1 MLIKKNKFRKD
12 RALLQNT
19 WNLKKS
25 PFNKRKYKPG
35 IHKGGNNTGTTY
47 RGLLLQ
53 KQRLRAFYF
62 NLKDRQLKNILAE
75 SIKHKNYCELVI
87 KRLESRLDT
96 VLFRAGF
103 VITFSM
109 ARQFINHRQIF
120 VNGHVVSSP
129 SYTVRNGDKVSIKQ
143 NIAQLVK
150 ENILKVGRK
159 IPNHIVITKDSCSIV
174 FVENSLPK
182 QESELDMY
190 ATFNVGDIV
199 RYYRL

>member
-1 MLIKKNKFRKD
+1 MLLKKNKFRKD

-19 WNLKKS
+19 WHLKKS

-35 IHKGGNNTGTTY
+35 IHRSNNNSGTTY

-62 NLKDRQLKNILAE
+62 NVKDHQLKNILIE
-75 SIKHKNYCELVI
+75 SVKHKNYRAVAI
-87 KRLESRLDT
+87 KKLESRLDT

-120 VNGHVVSSP
+120 VNDKVVTSP
-129 SYTVRNGDKVSIKQ
+129 SYQIRNGDRVSIKQ
-143 NIAQLVK
+143 NIAKLVK
-150 ENILKVGRK
+150 DNILKVSRK
-159 IPNHIVITKDSCSIV
+159 IPNHIFITKDSCSIM
-174 FVENSLPK
+174 FVEDSLPK

-190 ATFNVGDIV
+190 TTVNIGDIV